1 MLYPQSNDSRIVFPL
16 DGIWDFRTAGED
28 SYPTEWADAPM
39 PEPLPMAVP
48 GSYNDQNDVL
58 NLRAHYGWVVYQ
70 RRLTVPSRLISG
82 QRVMLRFDA
91 ATHAADVY
99 LNGQL
104 LGSHFGGFLPFEFDV
119 TPFLHSGE
127 NLLTVAVDNRISS
140 STLPVGNDAGTAFMG
155 SDNANVP
162 AVAEAK
168 KHARRQNLPNFD
180 FFNFAGLNRH
190 VELYTTPV
198 DAYIADIAIMTE
210 RLDGV
215 SGDARTAASAIIAY
229 DVTFGGDFIKHPA
242 ASNAPV
248 RTVDATADLADPA
261 VSIESDKAV
270 EAGGSD
276 KADIQ
281 RETDCGR
288 RARISIL
295 DGDGII
301 VTTVTADI
309 ERDSDGTA
317 RASGEIA
324 IPDVRLWNPG
334 AAYLYTAIVELLPGN
349 GPESQ
354 SSVIDVYRQTFGAR
368 TIEVSGTQFLINGKP
383 FYFKGFGK
391 HEDSYFHGRG
401 TDDVLNVKDVSL
413 IRWLHANSFRTS
425 HYPYAESMYDLCDRE
440 GIIIIDEVP
449 AVGMSWPQYA
459 NPLVAQR
466 HRDAIRGMVARDKN
480 HPCVAMWSIA
490 NEPGLD
496 GDGERP
502 RLAYDYFRP
511 LYELAHEC
519 DPQNRPVTL
528 VCCQNDYTTDITE
541 RTMDVV
547 CINRYYGWYN
557 LSGDLDAACHALNIE
572 LDFWEGIGKPVM
584 FTEYGADTIE
594 GVHGTHGEMF
604 SEEFQ
609 RDYYARINAEIDK
622 RPWFIGEQLWNF
634 ADFATF
640 QGIIRV
646 EGNRKGILTRDRQ
659 PKMAAHWL
667 RERWTGIPEYGY
679 KG

>member
-1 MLYPQSNDSRIVFPL
+1 MLYPQSNDARMTFSL

-28 SYPTEWADAPM
+28 SYPDEWAGSPL

-48 GSYNDQNDVL
+48 GSYNDQNDEL

-70 RRLTVPSRLISG
+70 RSFALPERLTEG

-99 LNGQL
+99 LNGQS

-119 TPFLHSGE
+119 TGLLRAGE
-127 NLLTVAVDNRISS
+127 NLLTVAVGNRINS

-168 KHARRQNLPNFD
+168 RHARKQNLPNFD

-190 VELYTTPV
+190 VELYTTPA
-198 DAYIADIAIMTE
+198 DAYVADIAVTTDS
-210 RLDGV
+210 LDGIAR
-215 SGDARTAASAIIAY
+215 DARTAAAASIAY
-229 DVTFGGDFIKHPA
+229 DVAIGTG
-242 ASNAPV
+242 
-248 RTVDATADLADPA
+248 
-261 VSIESDKAV
+261 ESDTARGLQAAV
-270 EAGGSD
+270 
-276 KADIQ
+276 
-281 RETDCGR
+281 R
-288 RARISIL
+288 IL
-295 DGDGII
+295 DGNG
-301 VTTVTADI
+301 TTVASVT
-309 ERDSDGTA
+309 SDVVYEDDGSA
-317 RASGEIA
+317 RARGTIDIA
-324 IPDVRLWNPG
+324 DARLWNPG
-334 AAYLYTAIVELLPGN
+334 AAYLYTAVVTLSEDGTATRPRIVDE
-349 GPESQ
+349 
-354 SSVIDVYRQTFGAR
+354 YRQTFGVR
-368 TIEVSGTQFLINGKP
+368 TVEVRGTRFLINGEP

-413 IRWLHANSFRTS
+413 IHWLHANSFRTS

-440 GIIIIDEVP
+440 GIVVIDEVP
-449 AVGMSWPQYA
+449 AVGMSWAQYA
-459 NPLVAQR
+459 NPLVGRR
-466 HRDAIRGMVARDKN
+466 HREAIRGMIDRDKN
-480 HPCVAMWSIA
+480 HPCVVMWSIA

-496 GDGERP
+496 GDGDRP
-502 RLAYDYFRP
+502 QRAYDYFHP
-511 LYELAHEC
+511 LYELAHSL
-519 DPQNRPVTL
+519 DPQDRPVTL
-528 VCCQNDYTTDITE
+528 VCCQNDYTSDITE

-572 LDFWEGIGKPVM
+572 LDFWESIGKPVM
-584 FTEYGADTIE
+584 LSEYGADTIE

-609 RDYYARINAEIDK
+609 RDYYARIDAEIDK

-667 RERWTGIPEYGY
+667 RDRWAGIPDYGY
-679 KG
+679 KN

>member
-1 MLYPQSNDSRIVFPL
+1 MLYPQSNDARMTFSL
-16 DGIWDFRTAGED
+16 DGIWDFRAAGED
-28 SYPTEWADAPM
+28 SYPREWAGSPL

-48 GSYNDQNDVL
+48 GSYNDQNDEL

-70 RRLTVPSRLISG
+70 RSFALPARLVEG
-82 QRVMLRFDA
+82 QRVMMRFDA

-99 LNGQL
+99 LNGQQ

-119 TPFLHSGE
+119 TSLLCAGE

-168 KHARRQNLPNFD
+168 RHARKQNLPNFD

-190 VELYTTPV
+190 VELYTTPA
-198 DAYIADIAIMTE
+198 DAYIADIAVTTCG
-210 RLDGV
+210 LDGIAQ
-215 SGDARTAASAIIAY
+215 DARTATAASIAY
-229 DVTFGGDFIKHPA
+229 DVAIGTG
-242 ASNAPV
+242 
-248 RTVDATADLADPA
+248 
-261 VSIESDKAV
+261 ESDKAR
-270 EAGGSD
+270 GSERGLQ
-276 KADIQ
+276 ATV
-281 RETDCGR
+281 R
-288 RARISIL
+288 IL
-295 DGDGII
+295 DGNG
-301 VTTVTADI
+301 TTVANATTDVSYDD
-309 ERDSDGTA
+309 EGSA
-317 RASGEIA
+317 RARGTMSIA
-324 IPDVRLWNPG
+324 DARLWNPG
-334 AAYLYTAIVELLPGN
+334 ATYLYTAVVTLSEG
-349 GPESQ
+349 GTASQ
-354 SSVIDVYRQTFGAR
+354 PRAIDEYRQTFGVR
-368 TIEVSGTQFLINGKP
+368 TVEVRGTRFLINGKP

-413 IRWLHANSFRTS
+413 IHWLHANSFRTS

-440 GIIIIDEVP
+440 GIVVIDEVP
-449 AVGMSWPQYA
+449 AVGMGWAQYA
-459 NPLVAQR
+459 NPLVGRR
-466 HRDAIRGMVARDKN
+466 HREAIRGMIGRDKN
-480 HPCVAMWSIA
+480 HPCVVMWSIA

-496 GDGERP
+496 GDGDRP
-502 RLAYDYFRP
+502 QRAYDYFRP
-511 LYELAHEC
+511 MYELAHAC

-528 VCCQNDYTTDITE
+528 VCCQNDYLSDITE

-572 LDFWEGIGKPVM
+572 LDFWESIGKPVM

-594 GVHGTHGEMF
+594 GIHGTHGEMF

-609 RDYYARINAEIDK
+609 RDYYARIDAEIDK

-667 RERWTGIPEYGY
+667 RDRWAGVPDYGY

>member
-1 MLYPQSNDSRIVFPL
+1 MTFSL

-28 SYPTEWADAPM
+28 SYPEEWTGSPL

-48 GSYNDQNDVL
+48 GSYNDQNDEL

-70 RRLTVPSRLISG
+70 RSFALPGRLIEG

-99 LNGQL
+99 LNGQS

-119 TPFLHSGE
+119 TGLLRAGE
-127 NLLTVAVDNRISS
+127 NLLTVAVDNRINS

-168 KHARRQNLPNFD
+168 RHARKQNLPNFD

-190 VELYTTPV
+190 VELYTMPA
-198 DAYIADIAIMTE
+198 DAYVSDIAMTTDS
-210 RLDGV
+210 LDGIAR
-215 SGDARTAASAIIAY
+215 DARTAVAASIAY
-229 DVTFGGDFIKHPA
+229 DVAIGTG
-242 ASNAPV
+242 
-248 RTVDATADLADPA
+248 
-261 VSIESDKAV
+261 ESDKAR
-270 EAGGSD
+270 G
-276 KADIQ
+276 
-281 RETDCGR
+281 T
-288 RARISIL
+288 ARGLQAAVRIL
-295 DGDGII
+295 DGNG
-301 VTTVTADI
+301 TTVASAT
-309 ERDSDGTA
+309 SDVVYEDDGSA
-317 RASGEIA
+317 RARGTINIA
-324 IPDVRLWNPG
+324 HARLWNPG
-334 AAYLYTAIVELLPGN
+334 AAYLYTAVVTLSEDGTATRPRIVDE
-349 GPESQ
+349 
-354 SSVIDVYRQTFGAR
+354 YRQTFGVR
-368 TIEVSGTQFLINGKP
+368 TVEVRGTRFLINGKP

-413 IRWLHANSFRTS
+413 IHWLHANSFRTS

-440 GIIIIDEVP
+440 GIVVIDEVP
-449 AVGMSWPQYA
+449 AVGMSWAQYA
-459 NPLVAQR
+459 NPLVGRR
-466 HRDAIRGMVARDKN
+466 HREAIRGMIDRDKN
-480 HPCVAMWSIA
+480 HPCVVMWSIA

-496 GDGERP
+496 GDGDRP
-502 RLAYDYFRP
+502 QRAYDYFHP
-511 LYELAHEC
+511 LYELAHSL
-519 DPQNRPVTL
+519 DPQDRPVTL
-528 VCCQNDYTTDITE
+528 VCCQNDYTSDITE

-572 LDFWEGIGKPVM
+572 LDFWESIGKPVM

-609 RDYYARINAEIDK
+609 RDYYARIDAEIDK

-640 QGIIRV
+640 QGIIRM

-667 RERWTGIPEYGY
+667 RDRWAGIPDYGY
-679 KG
+679 KN

>member
-1 MLYPQSNDSRIVFPL
+1 MLYPQSNDARMTFSL

-28 SYPTEWADAPM
+28 SYPREWTGSPL

-48 GSYNDQNDVL
+48 GSYNDQNDEL

-70 RRLTVPSRLISG
+70 RSFALPARLVEG
-82 QRVMLRFDA
+82 QSVILRFDA

-99 LNGQL
+99 LNGKP

-119 TPFLHSGE
+119 TALLRPGE
-127 NLLTVAVDNRISS
+127 NLLTVAVDNRINS

-168 KHARRQNLPNFD
+168 RHARKQNLPNFD

-190 VELYTTPV
+190 VELYTTPA
-198 DAYIADIAIMTE
+198 DAYIADIAVTTSG
-210 RLDGV
+210 LDGIAQ
-215 SGDARTAASAIIAY
+215 DARTAAAASITY
-229 DVTFGGDFIKHPA
+229 DVTIGTG
-242 ASNAPV
+242 ASNDAHGTAHGLQATV
-248 RTVDATADLADPA
+248 R
-261 VSIESDKAV
+261 
-270 EAGGSD
+270 
-276 KADIQ
+276 
-281 RETDCGR
+281 
-288 RARISIL
+288 IL
-295 DGDGII
+295 DNGGATVASATSDIVYEDDGSARSRGTIHI
-301 VTTVTADI
+301 AD
-309 ERDSDGTA
+309 A
-317 RASGEIA
+317 
-324 IPDVRLWNPG
+324 RLWNPG
-334 AAYLYTAIVELLPGN
+334 AAYLYTAVVTLADVGTAARPRIVDE
-349 GPESQ
+349 
-354 SSVIDVYRQTFGAR
+354 YRQTFGAR
-368 TIEVSGTQFLINGKP
+368 TVEVRGTRFLINGKP

-413 IRWLHANSFRTS
+413 IHWLHANSFRTS
-425 HYPYAESMYDLCDRE
+425 HYPYAERMYDLCDRE
-440 GIIIIDEVP
+440 GIVVIDEVP
-449 AVGMSWPQYA
+449 AVGMGWAQYA
-459 NPLVAQR
+459 NPLVGRR
-466 HRDAIRGMVARDKN
+466 HREAIRGMIDRDKN
-480 HPCVAMWSIA
+480 HPCVVMWSIA

-496 GDGERP
+496 GDGDRP
-502 RLAYDYFRP
+502 QRAYDYFHP
-511 LYELAHEC
+511 LYELAHSL

-528 VCCQNDYTTDITE
+528 VCCQNDYTSDITE

-572 LDFWEGIGKPVM
+572 LDFWESIGKPVM

-609 RDYYARINAEIDK
+609 RDYYARIDAEIDK

-667 RERWTGIPEYGY
+667 RDRWAGIPDYGY
-679 KG
+679 KGL

>member
-1 MLYPQSNDSRIVFPL
+1 MLYPQSNDARMTFSL

-28 SYPTEWADAPM
+28 SYPDEWAGSPL

-48 GSYNDQNDVL
+48 GSYNDQNDEL

-70 RRLTVPSRLISG
+70 RSFALPERLTEG

-99 LNGQL
+99 LNGQS

-119 TPFLHSGE
+119 TGLLRAGE
-127 NLLTVAVDNRISS
+127 NLLTVAVGNRINS

-162 AVAEAK
+162 SVAEAK
-168 KHARRQNLPNFD
+168 RHARKQNLPNFD

-190 VELYTTPV
+190 VELYTTPA
-198 DAYIADIAIMTE
+198 DAYVADIAVTTDS
-210 RLDGV
+210 LDGIAR
-215 SGDARTAASAIIAY
+215 DARTAETASIAY
-229 DVTFGGDFIKHPA
+229 DVAIGTG
-242 ASNAPV
+242 
-248 RTVDATADLADPA
+248 
-261 VSIESDKAV
+261 ESDKARGLQAAV
-270 EAGGSD
+270 
-276 KADIQ
+276 
-281 RETDCGR
+281 R
-288 RARISIL
+288 IL
-295 DGDGII
+295 DGNG
-301 VTTVTADI
+301 TTVASAT
-309 ERDSDGTA
+309 SDVVYEDDESA
-317 RASGEIA
+317 RARGTIDIA
-324 IPDVRLWNPG
+324 DARLWNPG
-334 AAYLYTAIVELLPGN
+334 AAYLYTAVVTLSEDGTATRPRIVDE
-349 GPESQ
+349 
-354 SSVIDVYRQTFGAR
+354 YRQTFGVR
-368 TIEVSGTQFLINGKP
+368 TVEVRGTRFLINGEP

-413 IRWLHANSFRTS
+413 IHWLHANSFRTS

-440 GIIIIDEVP
+440 GIVVIDEVP
-449 AVGMSWPQYA
+449 AVGMSWAQYA
-459 NPLVAQR
+459 NPLVGRR
-466 HRDAIRGMVARDKN
+466 HREAIRGMIDRDKN
-480 HPCVAMWSIA
+480 HPCVVMWSIA

-496 GDGERP
+496 GDGDRP
-502 RLAYDYFRP
+502 QRAYDYFHP
-511 LYELAHEC
+511 LYELAHSL
-519 DPQNRPVTL
+519 DPQDRPVTL
-528 VCCQNDYTTDITE
+528 VCCQNDYTSDITE

-572 LDFWEGIGKPVM
+572 LDFWESIGKPVM
-584 FTEYGADTIE
+584 LSEYGADTIE

-609 RDYYARINAEIDK
+609 RDYYARIDAEIDK

-667 RERWTGIPEYGY
+667 RDRWAGIPDYGY
-679 KG
+679 KN